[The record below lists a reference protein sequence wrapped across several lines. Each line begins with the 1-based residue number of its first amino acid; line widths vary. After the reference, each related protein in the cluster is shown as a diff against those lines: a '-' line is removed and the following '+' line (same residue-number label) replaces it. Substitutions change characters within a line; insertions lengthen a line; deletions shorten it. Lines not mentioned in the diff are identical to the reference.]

1 MPVTQTI
8 IARSYAGLTLT
19 ASIHNRLTDAD
30 LAPGRTIEVE
40 EINADGGIY
49 SIVITH
55 ATTLVSAVTG
65 RLKLFDADGLVDND
79 QLFTFAGTDGE
90 IVDTGA
96 AVLDSAYLFDDGFGR
111 KAINSNVTHYQGTL
125 QGNGDLPAKLDAIR
139 TDTHVDIP
147 AQIDG
152 IGGGEATLSQEGLNS
167 IIAGVQSVHVGITEA
182 VENSALTIIRG
193 DTWVQSITG
202 LGTLT
207 GKKVTFALKIN
218 ARDTDANAV
227 IFIDEDTGLTTIKGV
242 TAPDASLGSIT
253 IDDASAGDITIR
265 LESSVT
271 LQLATGQYHD
281 ALKAIKDNADFT
293 LRNNGVTTV
302 ILGVI
307 QEVS

>member
-1 MPVTQTI
+1 MTTVSMFLPSMSGTSGNTLWLFKSSDYSLVNASGDALTESGTSGWFTADVAEAWTETLAATVLDTNSLASGYGWLAVGETQ
-8 IARSYAGLTLT
+8 
-19 ASIHNRLTDAD
+19 
-30 LAPGRTIEVE
+30 V
-40 EINADGGIY
+40 
-49 SIVITH
+49 
-55 ATTLVSAVTG
+55 
-65 RLKLFDADGLVDND
+65 K
-79 QLFTFAGTDGE
+79 
-90 IVDTGA
+90 DTQP
-96 AVLDSAYLFDDGFGR
+96 AVLDSAALAKF
-111 KAINSNVTHYQGTL
+111 VTVDTGETVAAA
-125 QGNGDLPAKLDAIR
+125 GSVAKL
-139 TDTHVDIP
+139 
-147 AQIDG
+147 AQG
-152 IGGGEATLSQEGLNS
+152 STGEAALSQEGLNS

-182 VENSALTIIRG
+182 VESSALTIVRG

-207 GKKVTFALKIN
+207 GKKVTFALKTN

-242 TAPDASLGSIT
+242 TAPDSSLGSIT